1 MNFAALKNW
10 WWLLGLVNVP
20 VLIALLSIGYAIW
33 NDPEFYQELF
43 TEVLTR
49 ENVKRFSEMALKVDY
64 LWVEAGGDMRE

>member
-1 MNFAALKNW
+1 MNFATFKKW

-33 NDPEFYQELF
+33 EDPEFYQELF

-49 ENVKRFSEMALKVDY
+49 ENVKKFSEMAMKVDY
-64 LWVEAGGDMRE
+64 LWVEAGGDMN

>member
-1 MNFAALKNW
+1 M
-10 WWLLGLVNVP
+10 VNVP